1 MAPAATVDPVV
12 ARVVG
17 RVLEAYRSCGPL
29 AFAYGQGS
37 TFTGFETR
45 ADLDIVLVWPE
56 SICAAERRPTRPL
69 CDPDVEP
76 VQFDGSGYG
85 MDNLVIERRDVQV
98 INFARPGFNQWC
110 QLVEGGQGWHQDVW
124 PLPLH
129 VVAGFVYGLMLE
141 DASGQGE
148 SIRARLSE
156 PPVALRADS
165 RRTVAAA
172 LPLYRKDLTSAAER
186 GDNWLFHTLAAR
198 LLKQAYVA
206 WFAAE
211 GYYLPF
217 PKHLDRWI
225 QRFGLD
231 RDLAEREQRIWWL
244 PSLSLRRSAVL
255 DFVERVLALTS

>member
-1 MAPAATVDPVV
+1 MSAGATDDPVV
-12 ARVVG
+12 AGMVR
-17 RVLEAYRSCGPL
+17 RVLEGYRSCGPL

-56 SICAAERRPTRPL
+56 HSFAPERRPARSL

-76 VQFDGSGYG
+76 VQYDGSGYG
-85 MDNLVIERRDVQV
+85 MDNLVIDGRDVQV
-98 INFARPGFNQWC
+98 INFARPGFDHWC
-110 QLVEGGQGWHQDVW
+110 RLVEGGEGWHEDVW
-124 PLPLH
+124 PCPLH

-141 DASGQGE
+141 DASGEGE
-148 SIRARLSE
+148 AIRARLSA
-156 PPVALRADS
+156 PPVALQASS

-172 LPLYRKDLTSAAER
+172 LPQYRKDLTSAAER
-186 GDNWLFHTLAAR
+186 GESWLFHTLATR
-198 LLKQAYVA
+198 LLKQAYVT

-231 RDLAEREQRIWWL
+231 RELAEREPRIWRL
-244 PSLSLRRSAVL
+244 PSLPLRRDAVL
-255 DFVERVLALTS
+255 EFVERVVALGR